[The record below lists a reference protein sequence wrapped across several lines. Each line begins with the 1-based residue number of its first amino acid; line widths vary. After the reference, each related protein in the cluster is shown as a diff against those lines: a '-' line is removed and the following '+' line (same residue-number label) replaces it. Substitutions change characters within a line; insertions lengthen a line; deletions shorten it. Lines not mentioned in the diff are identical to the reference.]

1 MFHLRCAPLYV
12 QLMLDI
18 LLKIFDEMHISFV
31 ELVTVLRINAS
42 YLLNGPTWTT
52 KIKRR
57 PRPGPQKMVNFN
69 PSQARISRLGTCNSR
84 LQNTI
89 ELLLQN
95 TIMITQNVTLSYAQE
110 GRIQLRYTI
119 LIF

>member
-1 MFHLRCAPLYV
+1 MFV
-12 QLMLDI
+12 TSI
-18 LLKIFDEMHISFV
+18 LLEIFDEMHITFV

-42 YLLNGPTWTT
+42 YLLNGPAWTT

-57 PRPGPQKMVNFN
+57 PRPDFN

-89 ELLLQN
+89 ELLLRN
-95 TIMITQNVTLSYAQE
+95 KVMITQNVTLNHAQE
-110 GRIQLRYTI
+110 SRIQLRYTI